1 MHSPDSILSAGGKDW
16 SSAPWVDW
24 GDNPNTAGPA
34 RIAVGADAPKLTCAE
49 TPGCDPRTW
58 GPGTDPIVGG
68 PNAVLPRNIQISNEI
83 RAFVINNKLLTAAIL
98 ASVVAGAG
106 YLAYSYIEG
115 K

>member
-34 RIAVGADAPKLTCAE
+34 RIAVGNDA
-49 TPGCDPRTW
+49 
-58 GPGTDPIVGG
+58 IVGG
-68 PNAVLPRNIQISNEI
+68 PNAVLPRHIQISNEI

-106 YLAYSYIEG
+106 YWAYSYIEG